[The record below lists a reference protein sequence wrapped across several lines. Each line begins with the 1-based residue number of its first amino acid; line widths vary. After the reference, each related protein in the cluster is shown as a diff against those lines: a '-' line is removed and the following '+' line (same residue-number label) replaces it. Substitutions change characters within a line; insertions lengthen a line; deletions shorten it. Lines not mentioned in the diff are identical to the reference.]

1 MINRGFSRLGI
12 YFLYLVSL
20 LPFAILY
27 LLADFIYVLLYHV
40 TGYRRETIRKNLLN
54 SFPEKSIEEYRVIE
68 KKYYAYLA
76 DLIVESI
83 KTISIGEKELQ
94 KHFQIL
100 NPELL
105 ESYFNKGK
113 SVLGVLGH
121 YGNWEMAALIMGF
134 VTDKKRLV
142 IYKPLNNPVFDAF
155 FKHTRSRFGTTLI
168 PMKST
173 MRMLAAYRNEPKIT
187 VFVSDQTP
195 VRHETQYFTQFLNQ
209 PTAVFLGIEK
219 MAKITKDP
227 VVFCD
232 IKVIKRGHYTCTFVP
247 LVLNPQETAT
257 HEITDNHVR
266 YLEEVI
272 RREPQYWLWSHK
284 RWKFKPEDIHS

>member
-20 LPFAILY
+20 LPFTILY
-27 LLADFIYVLLYHV
+27 LLADFIYVFLYHL
-40 TGYRRETIRKNLLN
+40 TGYRRKTIRKNLRN
-54 SFPEKSIEEYRVIE
+54 SFPEKSLAECRAIE

-76 DLIVESI
+76 DLMVESI
-83 KTISIGEKELQ
+83 KTISIGEKELR

-105 ESYFNKGK
+105 ESYFDQGK
-113 SVLGVLGH
+113 SILGVLGH
-121 YGNWEMAALIMGF
+121 YGNWEMAALITGF
-134 VTDKKRLV
+134 VTDKKRLI

-173 MRMLAAYRNEPKIT
+173 MRTLAAYRNEPKIT

-219 MAKITKDP
+219 MAKMTNDP
-227 VVFCD
+227 IVFCD
-232 IKVIKRGHYTCTFVP
+232 IKVVKRGHYTCTFVP

-257 HEITDNHVR
+257 HEITDIHVR